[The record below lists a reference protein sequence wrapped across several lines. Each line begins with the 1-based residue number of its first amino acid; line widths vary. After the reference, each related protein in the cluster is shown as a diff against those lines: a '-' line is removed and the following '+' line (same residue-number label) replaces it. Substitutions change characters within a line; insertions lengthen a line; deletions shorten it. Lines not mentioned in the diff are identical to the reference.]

1 MARPWVFPVALDPG
15 SQLPIFLQIAR
26 AISADI
32 RRGRLRPGAVLPGSR
47 SLARSLD
54 VHRNTVLASYRELK
68 DGGWVV
74 SAQRSLRV
82 SEAIPAQAVRPHP
95 RARTKPTTGF
105 DLVPARLSQEMSV
118 PDARSRLPDGGLPDL
133 RLVPVDLLARAYRRA
148 LRAKT
153 TSALGYGSGR
163 GSTSLRHALAAL
175 LSEMRGLACDED
187 DVVITSGSQMA
198 LDLVERALV
207 RPGDVVAVENP
218 GYPAAWDTLL
228 LAGAELVPID
238 VDHEGLRVD
247 QLEALAA
254 TRPLR
259 AVYTTPH
266 HQFPTTVSL
275 SPARRIALLALARAR
290 RIAIIEDDYDF
301 EFHYAGRPVL
311 PLASA
316 DDAGVVIYLGTLSK
330 ILAPGVRLGFVAG
343 PRSLLDELAAR
354 RARLDRGNPA
364 MERAI
369 GELLE
374 DGLVR
379 RHARK
384 MRRLY
389 EGRRDALSEAL
400 QRELG
405 RVVSFDVPAG
415 GMSIWLTVDAKVDV
429 EAWLQRARAKG
440 TSFLTGR
447 AFDFHDRPCPTIR
460 MGFSSLDERELQN
473 AVRRMRAALG

>member
-32 RRGRLRPGAVLPGSR
+32 RRGRLRPGTVLPGSR
-47 SLARSLD
+47 TLARSLS

-74 SAQRSLRV
+74 SEQRSLRV
-82 SEAIPAQAVRPHP
+82 SDAIPAHP
-95 RARTKPTTGF
+95 PRSLPRTRSKSTTGF
-105 DLVPARLSQEMSV
+105 DLVPARLGPEIPM
-118 PDARSRLPDGGLPDL
+118 PDARTRLPDGGLPDL

-153 TSALGYGSGR
+153 ASPLGYGSGR
-163 GSTSLRHALAAL
+163 GCVALRQSLATL
-175 LSEMRGLACDED
+175 LSEMRGLACEED
-187 DVVITSGSQMA
+187 DVVITNGSQMA
-198 LDLVERALV
+198 LDLVARTLV

-218 GYPAAWDTLL
+218 GYPVAWDAWR

-238 VDHEGLRVD
+238 VDREGLRVD
-247 QLEALAA
+247 QLSALAA

-275 SPARRIALLALARAR
+275 SPARRIELLNLARSR
-290 RIAIIEDDYDF
+290 RVAIIEDDYDF

-316 DDAGVVIYLGTLSK
+316 DDAGVVIYLGTMSK

-343 PRSLLDELAAR
+343 PRPLLDELAAR

-374 DGLVR
+374 DGLLR

-389 EGRRDALSEAL
+389 EARRDALSEAL
-400 QRELG
+400 ERELG
-405 RVVSFDVPAG
+405 RVLTFDVPAG
-415 GMSIWLTVDAKVDV
+415 GMSLWLTVDPKVDV
-429 EAWLQRARAKG
+429 EGWLQRARAKG
-440 TSFLTGR
+440 VSFMTGR
-447 AFDFHDRPCPTIR
+447 AFDFHGRPRSAIR
-460 MGFSSLDERELQN
+460 MGFSALDERELRDI
-473 AVRRMRAALG
+473 VRRMRTAL

>member
-15 SQLPIFLQIAR
+15 SELPIFLQISR
-26 AISADI
+26 AISSDI

-68 DGGWVV
+68 DGGWVI

-82 SEAIPAQAVRPHP
+82 SEAIPAQALRAPP
-95 RARTKPTTGF
+95 RTRAKGTTGF
-105 DLVPARLSQEMSV
+105 DLVPSRLEPDMPM
-118 PDARSRLPDGGLPDL
+118 PDARSRLPDGGFPDL
-133 RLVPVDLLARAYRRA
+133 RLVPVDLLARAFRRA

-153 TSALGYGSGR
+153 KSPLGYGTGR
-163 GSTSLRHALAAL
+163 GSVELRQALAAL

-187 DVVITSGSQMA
+187 DVLITSGSQMA
-198 LDLVERALV
+198 LDLVARALV

-218 GYPAAWDTLL
+218 GYPVAWDTLR

-238 VDHEGLRVD
+238 VDRDGLRVD
-247 QLEALAA
+247 QLSALAA

-275 SPARRIALLALARAR
+275 SPARRIELLDLARPR
-290 RIAIIEDDYDF
+290 RIAIIEDDFDF
-301 EFHYAGRPVL
+301 EFHYASRPLL

-330 ILAPGVRLGFVAG
+330 ILAPGVRLGFATG
-343 PRSLLDELAAR
+343 PRPLLDELAAR

-369 GELLE
+369 AELLD

-389 EGRRDALSEAL
+389 EARRDALSEAL
-400 QRELG
+400 ERELG
-405 RVVSFDVPAG
+405 RVLSFDVPAG
-415 GMSIWLTVDAKVDV
+415 GMSLWLTVDPKVDV
-429 EAWLQRARAKG
+429 EAWQQRAHAKG
-440 TSFLTGR
+440 TAFITGR
-447 AFDFHDRPCPTIR
+447 TFDFHGRPRPTIR
-460 MGFSSLDERELQN
+460 MGFTALDERELRDT
-473 AVRRMRAALG
+473 VRRMRAVL